1 MRRSLAP
8 SLAVLAALLAWPLS
22 AHADGGSVPG
32 GAFDQALARGPL
44 FALAAAVVG
53 GLLVSL
59 TPCVYPMIAITV
71 SIFGAKQA
79 RSRREAAALSSV
91 FVLGIAVMFTGL
103 GVGAALSGAI
113 FGRFLSNPYVVG
125 GIALVFL
132 AMAAS
137 MFGAFELALPASL
150 NNRLATVGG
159 VGYGG
164 AFALGLV
171 SALVAAPCTGP
182 VLTGILLWIAA
193 TRQIVLGTGVMF
205 AFAIGLGAPFFVLG
219 TFAISVPKGGSWML
233 AVKWFF
239 GVVLAVVALYF
250 LEGVAP
256 PLRHAARPGALFA
269 AVSAALVVASVV
281 LAGVHVAAEKR
292 GAAHPG
298 WSKPAKLSS
307 IPLAVVGG
315 FLCIAWVQLPKA
327 QLEWLASEPDGM
339 QRAQAE
345 HRPVIVDFG
354 ATWCTAC
361 KELESHTFADARV
374 LREAGRFV
382 AVRVDAT
389 DEDDPQV
396 SSVKGKYKVVGLP
409 TVVVL
414 DSHGKE
420 RARLNEFVP
429 PERFLEIIR
438 AVD

>member
-1 MRRSLAP
+1 MRRLSVR

-22 AHADGGSVPG
+22 AHAADESAPG

-44 FALAAAVVG
+44 FVLAVAFVG

-71 SIFGAKQA
+71 SVFGAKQA
-79 RSRREAAALSSV
+79 RTRREAAALSSV

-132 AMAAS
+132 AMASS
-137 MFGAFELALPASL
+137 MFGAFELALPSSL

-182 VLTGILLWIAA
+182 VLTAILLWIAA

-205 AFAIGLGAPFFVLG
+205 TFALGLGLPFFVLG
-219 TFAISVPKGGSWML
+219 TFAIGVPKGGPWML
-233 AVKWFF
+233 AVKWLF

-250 LEGVAP
+250 LEGVVP
-256 PLRHAARPGALFA
+256 PLRHAARPGARFA
-269 AVSAALVVASVV
+269 AVAVALVVASVA
-281 LAGVHVAAEKR
+281 LAWVHVAAEKR
-292 GAAHPG
+292 GARHPG
-298 WSKPAKLSS
+298 WSKPAKLAS

-315 FLCIAWVQLPKA
+315 FLFIAWVQLPRA
-327 QLEWLASEPDGM
+327 QLEWLSSEPDAM
-339 QRAQAE
+339 RLAQAE
-345 HRPVIVDFG
+345 HRPFIIDFG
-354 ATWCTAC
+354 ASWCVAC
-361 KELESHTFADARV
+361 KELESRTFADPQVRI
-374 LREAGRFV
+374 EAGRFV
-382 AVRVDAT
+382 AVRVDAG
-389 DEDDPQV
+389 DEDDPRV
-396 SSVKGKYKVVGLP
+396 STVKGKYKVVGLP
-409 TVVVL
+409 TVVVV
-414 DSHGKE
+414 DSHGTE
-420 RARLNEFVP
+420 RARLHEFVP